1 MEDYVHSEMQELLLA
16 LDKLGKSFGC
26 NRDLYYML
34 GEYLGYTKAF
44 LSSIEQSQSDPL
56 AWILCSACAKTR
68 NIASFVYNLEYY
80 FYNYDHYDA
89 FTDFIKAT
97 GHSSILSSS
106 YWKSIL

>member
-1 MEDYVHSEMQELLLA
+1 MEDYVYSEMQELLLA
-16 LDKLGKSFGC
+16 LDELGKSFGC

-44 LSSIEQSQSDPL
+44 LFPIEQSQTDPL
-56 AWILCSACAKTR
+56 VWILCSACIKAQNVT
-68 NIASFVYNLEYY
+68 SFIYNLEYN
-80 FYNYDHYDA
+80 FYNYGHYDA
-89 FTDFIKAT
+89 YTDFIKTT